1 MLLLHHHR
9 VVDLDLKC
17 KRLLL
22 LVLLRARVLAPAS
35 DSPTAPSDSTTPG
48 TINDDLKKGTTA
60 MKGKLPLFSCML
72 KGKLVH
78 MRCAAHILNLIVK
91 EGMSIMEKGIDI
103 VRESVAFWSA
113 TPKRHKKFEKM
124 AIQMKDKY

>member
-48 TINDDLKKGTTA
+48 TEDVIKIEDDVAVGSQRKLKSEVWKEFDRIRLNGNWKA
-60 MKGKLPLFSCML
+60 KCIWCKKML
-72 KGKLVH
+72 
-78 MRCAAHILNLIVK
+78 
-91 EGMSIMEKGIDI
+91 
-103 VRESVAFWSA
+103 
-113 TPKRHKKFEKM
+113 
-124 AIQMKDKY
+124 

>member
-22 LVLLRARVLAPAS
+22 LVLLRARVLALAS

-60 MKGKLPLFSCML
+60 MKGSQSTF
-72 KGKLVH
+72 V
-78 MRCAAHILNLIVK
+78 AALMTCPD
-91 EGMSIMEKGIDI
+91 EEDEDMDEP
-103 VRESVAFWSA
+103 ESTVV
-113 TPKRHKKFEKM
+113 
-124 AIQMKDKY
+124 D